1 MFRILVVLITVFAS
15 SIYACEFDDVTF
27 SASFESGKL
36 DTCSQTNDGSYLLT
50 FLPEDKPINP
60 SPWYYFSVSSTS
72 ANTINV
78 TLSFDGYSP
87 RYLPKIST
95 DNKSWQPIDFDTND
109 TGMTIQ
115 LNVSNKPLYVA
126 AQPPVTNEVYENWLE
141 YAKETFGITPFVLG
155 KSLEGRN
162 INAFAVTHDDNS
174 EWIVFVGRQHPPEV
188 TGAVAMFSFL
198 ESFLAQTK
206 LNPDFTKRFNV
217 LVVPNLNPDGVSNGH
232 WRHSKGHKDLNRDWN
247 VFSQPETRAVKTYLD
262 GITALG
268 DKIVMGMDF
277 HSTHHNVFYT
287 IPQEENIAPKS
298 MVINWLS
305 ELQEQT
311 KGVFKV
317 VDKPGTSPGKG
328 VFKQFFADVYNV
340 HGVTY
345 EVGDNEPNEK
355 TRYVA
360 KHAAKTLI
368 STLINTPAD
377 AFYIKDCEQAP
388 CEN

>member
-1 MFRILVVLITVFAS
+1 MFRILIVLFTICAS
-15 SIYACEFDDVTF
+15 SSYACEFDKVRF
-27 SASFESGKL
+27 SASFESGSL
-36 DTCSQTNDGSYLLT
+36 DSCTKTQDGQYVLT

-60 SPWYYFSVSSTS
+60 SPWYYFSVSSS
-72 ANTINV
+72 SERSIEV

-87 RYLPKIST
+87 RYLPKISK
-95 DNKSWQPIDFDTND
+95 DNKSWQPIEFDTNEN
-109 TGMTIQ
+109 GMTIT
-115 LNVSNKPLYVA
+115 LNVGEAPLYVA
-126 AQPPVTNEVYENWLE
+126 AQQPITNAVYDNWLN
-141 YAKETFGITPFVLG
+141 YAEGKFGISPFVLG

-162 INAFAVTHDDNS
+162 INAFAVTHDDNK
-174 EWIVFVGRQHPPEV
+174 EWVVFVGRQHPPEV

-198 ESFLAQTK
+198 ESFLSEM
-206 LNPDFTKRFNV
+206 NINSDFTKRFNV

-268 DKIVMGMDF
+268 GKIVMGMDF

-287 IPQEENIAPKS
+287 IPQEENIAPKL
-298 MVINWLS
+298 MVVNWLS

-311 KGVFKV
+311 NGVFKV
-317 VDKPGTSPGKG
+317 LDKPGTSPGKG
-328 VFKQFFADVYNV
+328 VFKQYFADVYNV

-368 STLINTPAD
+368 STLVNTPPE
-377 AFYIKDCEQAP
+377 AFYIKDCEQVT